1 MNVVIWKDADELGK
15 NAAEFTAEALQRA
28 IAEKG
33 NARLLL
39 STGASQFET
48 FKYLVDANV
57 PWGKV
62 EMFHLDEYVGL
73 PVTHP
78 ASFRKYLQERF
89 VSRVP
94 LARSHFVCGE
104 GNLEQNIEALT
115 EAVEAAPMDIALVGI
130 GENAHIA
137 FNDPPAD
144 FSTDK
149 AYKIVTLDQNC
160 KQQQVNEGWFPSL
173 DAVPEQAIT
182 MTVKQILKSKIILS
196 CVPRRMKAEAIR
208 KTLTSEVTPQ
218 IPATILKTHPDW
230 TLYLDRESASRLDS
244 KDAGVQEG

>member
-1 MNVVIWKDADELGK
+1 MKVYIWKNSDELGK
-15 NAAEFTAEALQRA
+15 NAAGFAAEALRRA
-28 IAEKG
+28 IANKG
-33 NARLLL
+33 CARLLL

-48 FKYLVDANV
+48 FKYLVDADV
-57 PWGKV
+57 PWEKV

-89 VSRVP
+89 VSKVS
-94 LARSHFVCGE
+94 LAKSHFVCGE
-104 GNLEQNIEALT
+104 GNVEQEIRTLT
-115 EAVEAAPMDIALVGI
+115 EAVTAAPMDVALIGI

-144 FSTDK
+144 FSTDE
-149 AYKIVTLDQNC
+149 AYIVVRLDNRC
-160 KQQQVNEGWFPSL
+160 KQQQVNEGWFPSIE
-173 DAVPEQAIT
+173 AVPEQAIT

-208 KTLTSEVTPQ
+208 QTLQSDVTPL
-218 IPATILKTHPDW
+218 IPATILKTHSDW
-230 TLYLDRESASRLDS
+230 TLYLDEESASLINTN
-244 KDAGVQEG
+244 EM